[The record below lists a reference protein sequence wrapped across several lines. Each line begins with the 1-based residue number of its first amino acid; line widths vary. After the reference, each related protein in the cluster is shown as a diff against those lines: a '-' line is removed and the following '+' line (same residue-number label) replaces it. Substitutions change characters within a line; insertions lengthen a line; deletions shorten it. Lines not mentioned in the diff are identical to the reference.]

1 MSKRDLRSEQAAFNT
16 DHDGFDLFR
25 AAALIARVEHP
36 ELNIESVSRAV
47 GELAGEVRRRIDA
60 KHDISWPAPLI
71 ALGEI
76 LFDEHGF
83 RGDSEAY
90 DDPRNSFLHVV
101 LERRQGLPIAL
112 SMITVEV
119 ARRAG
124 LEAFGIGFP
133 GHFLVGI
140 AHDGASGERDLVVL
154 DPFAGGRLLT
164 SDHLHQRLKAT
175 LGPTAQLS
183 AEHLAP
189 AAPQGILERMLLNL
203 RRSYLARGDGT
214 HLEAVLSRLLL
225 LRPGHA
231 GFLLERAQARRLLLD
246 FDGALDDA
254 RADRPHRLVSRP
266 DRWRRGRRRLFPWR
280 LYR

>member
-25 AAALIARVEHP
+25 AAAMIARVEHP
-36 ELNIESVSRAV
+36 DLNVEAVSRKV

-60 KHDISWPAPLI
+60 KSDISWPAPLI

-83 RGDSEAY
+83 RGDSEVY
-90 DDPRNSFLHVV
+90 DDPQNSFLHLV

-112 SMITVEV
+112 SMITMEV
-119 ARRAG
+119 ARRSG

-154 DPFAGGRLLT
+154 DAFAGGRLLT

-189 AAPQGILERMLLNL
+189 TPPEAILERMLLNL
-203 RRSYLARGDGT
+203 RRSYLVRQDWT
-214 HLEAVLSRLLL
+214 HVEAVLSRLLL
-225 LRPGHA
+225 LRPGHRS
-231 GFLLERAQARRLLLD
+231 LLIDRARARRLLLD

-254 RADRPHRLVSRP
+254 RGAAPQHPQAAGLIEELTRESTVVH
-266 DRWRRGRRRLFPWR
+266 
-280 LYR
+280 

>member
-16 DHDGFDLFR
+16 DHDGFDLFV

-36 ELNIESVSRAV
+36 DLNVEGVSRKV

-76 LFDEHGF
+76 LFDEAGF
-83 RGDSEAY
+83 RGDSASY
-90 DDPRNSFLHVV
+90 DDPQNSFLHVV

-112 SMITVEV
+112 SLITVEV
-119 ARRAG
+119 AKRAG

-154 DPFAGGRLLT
+154 DPFSGGRLLT
-164 SDHLHQRLKAT
+164 SEHLHQRLKAT
-175 LGPTAQLS
+175 LGPTAQLG

-189 AAPQGILERMLLNL
+189 APAQSVLERMLLNL
-203 RRSYLARGDGT
+203 RRSYLAREDWVHT
-214 HLEAVLSRLLL
+214 EAVLSRLLL
-225 LRPGHA
+225 LRPGHPT
-231 GFLLERAQARRLLLD
+231 FLLDRARVRRLLLD
-246 FDGALDDA
+246 FEGALDDA
-254 RADRPHRLVSRP
+254 REAAEQHPQAAALLEALTRESTVMH
-266 DRWRRGRRRLFPWR
+266 
-280 LYR
+280 